1 VSAHRI
7 KTYSAESGYVYQ
19 YSFQSSQRAMRGGFI
34 TKWFSPGTEFLFEVS
49 RDRKTAYPL
58 TVFVRDDA
66 TRAWQRRH
74 GRGLEPA
81 ETYAAAKMG
90 MLRAFDALDDPEREL
105 SEVVVDAET
114 IDALLMPLDIA

>member
-1 VSAHRI
+1 
-7 KTYSAESGYVYQ
+7 
-19 YSFQSSQRAMRGGFI
+19 MRGGFI

>member
-19 YSFQSSQRAMRGGFI
+19 YSFQSSQRAKRGGFI
-34 TKWFSPGTEFLFEVS
+34 TKWFTSGSEYLFEVT

-66 TRAWQRRH
+66 TRAWEKSH
-74 GRGLEPA
+74 GRALSPA

-105 SEVVVDAET
+105 SEVVVDAES